1 MKKTVK
7 QNPVRIL
14 KVEKNRLDAV
24 VFDIDG
30 TLTYTNELIFK
41 SINHV
46 YRVHRGKELTP
57 AEVIAMFGPTEE
69 ELFEKEFGGEAD
81 KVAVDYFSYYSDNH
95 HIAGLYPGLTEI
107 LKHLKRRGVFL
118 GVFTGKGRRSATITL
133 DKTGISDYFDL
144 LIAGD
149 DVENKKPSGE
159 GLKKILEKSGAAPE
173 RTLMIGDAPGDV
185 KASRDAGVKV
195 ASVLWDSYAKEKV
208 EALGSDHYVY
218 TVDELKELIYE
229 YTGGAET
236 N

>member
-1 MKKTVK
+1 MTRR
-7 QNPVRIL
+7 PVRIQ
-14 KVEKNRLDAV
+14 KMEKNKLDAV

-46 YRVHRGKELTP
+46 YRIHRGRELTP

-69 ELFEKEFGGEAD
+69 ELFEKEFGENAES
-81 KVAVDYFSYYSDNH
+81 VAVDYFKYYADNH
-95 HIAGLYPGLTEI
+95 HIAGLYPGLAGI
-107 LKHLKRRGVFL
+107 LEHLKKRGVYL
-118 GVFTGKGRRSATITL
+118 GIFTGKGKRSATITL
-133 DKTGISDYFDL
+133 DKTGVLGYFDI

-149 DVENKKPSGE
+149 DVEKKKPSGE
-159 GLKKILEKSGAAPE
+159 GLKKILEKSGAAPG